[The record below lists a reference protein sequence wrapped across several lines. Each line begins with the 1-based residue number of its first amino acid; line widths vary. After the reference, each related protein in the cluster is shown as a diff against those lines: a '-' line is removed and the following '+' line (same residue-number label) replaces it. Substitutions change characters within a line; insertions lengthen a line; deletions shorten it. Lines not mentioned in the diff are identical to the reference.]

1 MAFKHVPV
9 MMDEVIEYLNCRPG
23 QIYMDCTLGGA
34 GHGHAILKKILPGG
48 KLIGI
53 DLDRDAIENAK
64 GILKS
69 NMDNVHLICG
79 NFKDFP
85 SFLQKLAIPSL
96 NGILLDL
103 GISLH
108 QIYSSGRGFSFKQDE
123 PLDMRMSTESEI
135 RAEDLVNN
143 MGEDELSRIFKVYG
157 EERWAWRIAKRIV
170 IERQHQ
176 RIESAIHLADIVS
189 RAIPKRA
196 LRTQRIHPATRVFMA
211 LRIFVNQELESLESF
226 LKIAADYLKPFGR
239 LCVISFHSLEDR
251 IVKNQM
257 REMGSGCVCPSDF
270 PICVCNHKKVGRVL
284 TKKVI
289 RPSDEEIKRNPMARS
304 SRLRVM
310 EKLPES
316 MS

>member
-1 MAFKHVPV
+1 
-9 MMDEVIEYLNCRPG
+9 
-23 QIYMDCTLGGA
+23 
-34 GHGHAILKKILPGG
+34 
-48 KLIGI
+48 LIGI

-85 SFLQKLAIPSL
+85 TFLRKLAIPSL
-96 NGILLDL
+96 DGILLDL

-108 QIYSSGRGFSFKQDE
+108 QIHSSGRGFSFQQDE
-123 PLDMRMSTESEI
+123 PLDMRMSTESET

-143 MGEDELSRIFKVYG
+143 KGENDLSQIFKVYG
-157 EERWAWRIAKRIV
+157 EERWARRIAKRIV
-170 IERQHQ
+170 NERQRQ
-176 RIESAIHLADIVS
+176 RIQSTGRLVDIVS
-189 RAIPKRA
+189 QAIPKRA

-211 LRIFVNQELESLESF
+211 LRISVNQELESLESF
-226 LKIAADYLKPFGR
+226 LKIAADYLRPFGR

-251 IVKNQM
+251 IVKKQM
-257 REMGSGCVCPSDF
+257 KEMGSDCTCPPQF

-284 TKKVI
+284 TQKVI
-289 RPSDEEIKRNPMARS
+289 RPSEEEIKRNPMARS

-310 EKLPES
+310 EKLPNS
-316 MS
+316 IN